1 LIDACEEAT
10 RSVART
16 LMHIEVY
23 GLRTDTS
30 GKASKVLTG
39 QGPEGPTEYDNEG
52 DAALRSEQGP
62 GDTEVAA
69 GATAKGRDVAA
80 DMRRQLNDQFMSQSV
95 SITDVVITDV
105 KLPDEIVKQMAEKTM
120 VIAQN
125 AKQKMTQEC
134 DMLMLKQDEE
144 CQTLQQRKSEEREKE
159 KQQGDQKVNEVQVQ
173 LDKMRAETKVQLAR
187 IRQESQVHVQTINAD
202 GELEVTK
209 LEQDKAAVLAKKKSE
224 ANKEAQQLKAE
235 TDLFESQRTSEA
247 KLEAARNE
255 AKAVE
260 LMAKAEG
267 VAAPMVEARKQYETK
282 LKQMKVWSSLAKNK
296 DLVISGE
303 SDVEL
308 NTLMLSDAILNDK
321 ANEGTKSQVLTEML
335 VMQRGSKVMLNLE
348 KNKEEL

>member
-1 LIDACEEAT
+1 
-10 RSVART
+10 
-16 LMHIEVY
+16 
-23 GLRTDTS
+23 
-30 GKASKVLTG
+30 
-39 QGPEGPTEYDNEG
+39 
-52 DAALRSEQGP
+52 
-62 GDTEVAA
+62 
-69 GATAKGRDVAA
+69 
-80 DMRRQLNDQFMSQSV
+80 
-95 SITDVVITDV
+95 
-105 KLPDEIVKQMAEKTM
+105 
-120 VIAQN
+120 
-125 AKQKMTQEC
+125 
-134 DMLMLKQDEE
+134 
-144 CQTLQQRKSEEREKE
+144 
-159 KQQGDQKVNEVQVQ
+159 
-173 LDKMRAETKVQLAR
+173 
-187 IRQESQVHVQTINAD
+187 VHVQTINAD

-209 LEQDKAAVLAKKKSE
+209 LEQDKAAVLSNKKSG
-224 ANKEAQQLKAE
+224 ANKDAQQLKAE

-282 LKQMKVWSSLAKNK
+282 LKQMKVWSSLAKNP

-348 KNKEEL
+348 KNREEL